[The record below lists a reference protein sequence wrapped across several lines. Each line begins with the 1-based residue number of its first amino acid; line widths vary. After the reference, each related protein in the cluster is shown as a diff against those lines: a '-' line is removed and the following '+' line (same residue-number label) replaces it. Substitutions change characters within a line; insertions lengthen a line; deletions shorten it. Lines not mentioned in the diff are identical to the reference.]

1 MIVAYAGRRL
11 NKPKQAA
18 EVNPNATNRV
28 RNYLTWHGGAPR
40 KMKRLF
46 GLGLVLVVLAGAAW
60 FGMRHF
66 NRLPSDEMHA
76 FGGVWGPASR
86 SVIVEV
92 APAPIAAFERGDEH
106 RLAIL
111 VTDAQSGWLGLAR
124 GFKALGV
131 PITITQDVQ
140 RALTHKVVL
149 VYPIISGQVLEGANI
164 RALAQHVRDG
174 GTVVAFNLAG
184 GGLEELFGVRTGAET
199 TTRTRLR
206 WTEASGVAEAD
217 EIAVS
222 GNGEARVGSVGYD
235 ALSAE
240 VYGRFEDGSAA
251 ATCRTAGGR
260 ACLLGIDLGS
270 LAQRSMNGR
279 AESLSRQYVNGYEPS
294 LDSLFRWI
302 RDLYIAGEPMPWL
315 ISSAPAGHEVSILFT
330 HDVDYGPSVAN
341 SATFAE
347 ALERRGA
354 TGTFFVQTKYM
365 KDYNDRIFFDDTA
378 IPVLTGLRARGHELA
393 SHTVAHSRRF
403 EFMPIGTGREQY
415 PAYRP
420 RVTSDTT
427 VEDASILGE
436 LRVSKYL
443 LEELADT
450 EVQSFRPGRLSYP
463 FSLPQAMVATGYSYS
478 SSITANIVMTHLP
491 FQLTDGR
498 ADGALQP
505 VYEFPVTIEDEALPK
520 MGDRIDQADL
530 LIEQIAR
537 DNGVVVVLTHPDI
550 TDHKLR
556 FVEAIADRWKG
567 RAWMGSVQ
575 NFGHWWADRDGL
587 ETDVVSRNGRWV
599 LRARSGRGASHVTV
613 VFPKTGGRRLTMRV
627 RPGQTLEMAL

>member
-1 MIVAYAGRRL
+1 
-11 NKPKQAA
+11 
-18 EVNPNATNRV
+18 
-28 RNYLTWHGGAPR
+28 
-40 KMKRLF
+40 MKRLF
-46 GLGLVLVVLAGAAW
+46 ALSLVLIVVAGVAW
-60 FGMRHF
+60 FGLRPF
-66 NRLPSDEMHA
+66 RPLPADEMHA
-76 FGGVWGPASR
+76 FQGVRGPGNR
-86 SVIVEV
+86 SLIVEV
-92 APAPIAAFERGDEH
+92 APTPIAAFEKGDEH

-149 VYPIISGQVLEGANI
+149 VYPIISGQVFEGSEI

-184 GGLEELFGVRTGAET
+184 GGLEELFGVRAGAET
-199 TTRTRLR
+199 TARTRLR
-206 WTEASGVAEAD
+206 WTQASGVAEAD
-217 EIAVS
+217 EIVVS
-222 GNGEARVGSVGYD
+222 GTGEARVGSIGYD

-240 VYGRFEDGSAA
+240 VLGRFEDGSAA
-251 ATCRTAGGR
+251 ATCRTVGGR

-302 RDLYIAGEPMPWL
+302 RDLYVAGEPMPWL
-315 ISSAPAGHEVSILFT
+315 ISSAPTGHEVSILFT

-341 SATFAE
+341 SVAFAE

-354 TGTFFVQTKYM
+354 RGTFFVQTKYM
-365 KDYNDRIFFDDTA
+365 KDYNDRVFFHDTA
-378 IPVLTGLRARGHELA
+378 IPVLRGLRARGHELA

-415 PAYRP
+415 PSYRP

-427 VEDASILGE
+427 VDDATVLGE

-443 LEELADT
+443 LEELADG

-478 SSITANIVMTHLP
+478 SSITANIVLTHLP

-505 VYEFPVTIEDEALPK
+505 VYEFPVTIEDEALPR
-520 MGDRIDQADL
+520 MGDRIDEADL

-556 FVEAIADRWKG
+556 FAESVADRWKG

-575 NFGHWWADRDGL
+575 NFGRWWSDRDAL
-587 ETDVVSRNGRWV
+587 ETDVISRNGRWV
-599 LRARSGRGASHVTV
+599 LRARSDRGASDVTI
-613 VFPKTGGRRLTMRV
+613 VFPKAGGRKVTMRV
-627 RPGQTLEMAL
+627 RPGQTLETAL